1 LDAETVLARNPRV
14 VHLYAASYG
23 SKGPQS
29 DRAAFHSTPNALS
42 GGGLKQAGRGN
53 APVNDSY
60 ADPGSALGAAT
71 ALLFGLW
78 ARELTG
84 RGQTMETTMLVSTG
98 YIHSSDLVVAG
109 GETSSVIADEHQQG
123 LAARY
128 RLYACSEGHVLVAAV
143 QESEWQA
150 FLSCLE
156 IDELAAT
163 DALTAGEEI
172 ASVLATAPAADWVE
186 RLRAVGVGV
195 AEVFPHGFDR
205 WLERSGLLEPASHWL
220 FGDYWR
226 LPPKVRLSGSAPV
239 QGSACAPGEHSSALL
254 DELGFAVSDLDV
266 MRRDGVTSDCVAKNS

>member
-1 LDAETVLARNPRV
+1 MMRRV
-14 VHLYAASYG
+14 IPMSL
-23 SKGPQS
+23 
-29 DRAAFHSTPNALS
+29 
-42 GGGLKQAGRGN
+42 
-53 APVNDSY
+53 
-60 ADPGSALGAAT
+60 
-71 ALLFGLW
+71 
-78 ARELTG
+78 
-84 RGQTMETTMLVSTG
+84 
-98 YIHSSDLVVAG
+98 
-109 GETSSVIADEHQQG
+109 G
-123 LAARY
+123 LALA
-128 RLYACSEGHVLVAAV
+128 LALVPSLVAAAD
-143 QESEWQA
+143 QA
-150 FLSCLE
+150 QGLLA
-156 IDELAAT
+156 DLAAT